1 MPDDNADGE
10 WMTYADAA
18 ERLRI
23 KPDSVKRRAAAR
35 KWARRQGNDGRAR
48 VRVPLDAIPDSI
60 PDPIP
65 ELAPESIPDDTGI
78 ITRLAVAE
86 ARLSDLQAALSA
98 MHEDRDRWQ
107 MMAEALRVDLATER
121 SRSWLDRI
129 FRR

>member
-1 MPDDNADGE
+1 MPDDSADGE
-10 WMTYADAA
+10 WMTYTDAA

-48 VRVPLDAIPDSI
+48 VRVPRDAIPDHTPAPT
-60 PDPIP
+60 PDI
-65 ELAPESIPDDTGI
+65 APESTPDDTGV

-86 ARLSDLQAALSA
+86 ARLSDLQASLSA
-98 MHEDRDRWQ
+98 MQQDRDRWQ
-107 MMAEALRVDLATER
+107 MMAEALRFDLATER
-121 SRSWLDRI
+121 SRSWIDRI